1 MKMIER
7 AFAAALLLAIAW
19 PAGAL
24 AVSNDSTLSGETLEW
39 PLPWRDGVELR
50 YWTEGYDDL
59 GDPRERQRTG
69 VTAIETLR
77 ITENGDKGYLQH
89 WTIADSRFETVEG
102 GAGGAA
108 VMQAMR
114 DAMGD
119 IELEVELDR
128 HGTDSGVRNL
138 DEISARMGPA
148 MHAALLAAL
157 EEEINASGA
166 AFDADHLKIQ
176 RLAALNYIDAVVEW
190 GASPE
195 AVQALVGDD
204 VAQFNRFVGTTMVE
218 GLEYETGETFIHPG
232 TGAALPAT
240 MRFSGR
246 VADPDSDEVLLEWT
260 TRLDPD
266 QALAGSDGDDTP
278 GTATDG
284 LSMSEEGWLR
294 YRRSSGVIEML
305 EATLTHRLQGTLT
318 VKRRRM
324 RLLDGDQDHAWPVDT
339 PPVPAA
345 I

>member
-1 MKMIER
+1 MTMIER
-7 AFAAALLLAIAW
+7 AFAAALLLALAW

-24 AVSNDSTLSGETLEW
+24 AASNDSTLSGEILEW

-59 GDPRERQRTG
+59 GDPRERQRTR
-69 VTAIETLR
+69 VTATETLR
-77 ITENGDKGYLQH
+77 IAENGDEGYLQH

-102 GAGGAA
+102 GPGGAA

-114 DAMGD
+114 DTMGD

-128 HGTDSGVRNL
+128 YGTGAGVRNL

-166 AFDADHLKIQ
+166 AFDADHLKIR
-176 RLAALNYIDAVVEW
+176 RLAALDYIDAAVEW

-204 VAQFNRFVGTTMVE
+204 VAQFNRFVGTAMLE
-218 GLEYETGETFIHPG
+218 GFEYEATEAFIHPG
-232 TGAALPAT
+232 TGAALPAKL
-240 MRFSGR
+240 RFSGR
-246 VADPDSDEVLLEWT
+246 SAGPDSDDVLLEWS

-266 QALAGSDGDDTP
+266 QANAGWGRAHAPS
-278 GTATDG
+278 AADG

-324 RLLDGDQDHAWPVDT
+324 RLLDGDHDHGWPDDA
-339 PPVPAA
+339 PPVPARE
-345 I
+345 